1 MNAPPSFV
9 IRGGTVLAGED
20 LEPIQADVEVEGGK
34 IVGLPRSSRSKV
46 RVVEADGKFVIPGLI
61 DAHVHFGI
69 NGSVNAYEFWECPP
83 LQRSLAMYRNG
94 IIALLNGVTTVRDL
108 GAPDHSV
115 IEYSRLVASRRL
127 IGPTVVACGQFIVMT
142 GGHGWEWGRQAD
154 GADDV
159 RRAVREQIRAGA
171 GVVKFMATGG
181 LSTPGSADSP
191 ELTPEELKAGVEE
204 AHKAGLKAAAHAHN
218 SAGIAAALSA
228 GVDSI
233 EHAALATAADF
244 DRIKAAGVTLVPT
257 LVAVS
262 HIRPG
267 SGVDPDVVAKTEA
280 AREVFHE
287 SIRTAIAHDVAMV
300 AGTDAGTSLNPI
312 GRVVDEIVEYVELGM
327 PIRDALLAATVHAGR
342 LLGCPAG
349 SLEPGATA
357 DILIVDDNPLA
368 DLETLRTAH
377 ALIAGGGEVPI
388 AELRTTLA
396 GLPAFGP
403 VFGPSTVRAGMTP

>member
-1 MNAPPSFV
+1 VNASSSLV
-9 IRGGTVLAGED
+9 IRGGTVLVGD
-20 LEPIQADVEVEGGK
+20 GLEPIQTDIEVEAGK
-34 IVGLPRSSRSKV
+34 IVGLPGSSHSKGE
-46 RVVEADGKFVIPGLI
+46 VVEAEGRFVIPGLI

-69 NGSVNAYEFWECPP
+69 NGSVNAYEFWQCPP
-83 LQRSLAMYRNG
+83 LLRSLAMYRNG

-108 GAPDHSV
+108 GAADHSV

-154 GADDV
+154 GPDDV

-181 LSTPGSADSP
+181 LSTPGSAYSP

-233 EHAALATAADF
+233 EHAALASGEDF
-244 DRIKAAGVTLVPT
+244 DLIRAAGVTLVPT

-267 SGVDPDVVAKTEA
+267 SGVDPEVIAKTEA

-287 SIRTAIAHDVAMV
+287 SIRTAIAHDVSVV

-312 GRVVDEIVEYVELGM
+312 GRVVDEIVAYVELGM
-327 PIRDALLAATVHAGR
+327 SIRDALLAATVHSGR
-342 LLGCPAG
+342 LLGRRAG
-349 SLEPGATA
+349 SLEPGAVA
-357 DILIVDDNPLA
+357 DILIVDANPLD
-368 DLETLRTAH
+368 DLETLRTPRSV
-377 ALIAGGGEVPI
+377 IAGGSEVPI
-388 AELRTTLA
+388 AELQTTLA

-403 VFGPSTVRAGMTP
+403 VFGPTKIRDGITV